1 MEEQPLIHD
10 PTGYSKPK
18 DTPTKALAEQVTG
31 TAPATD
37 TVPVTGTASHGGP
50 LKEEKAK
57 DEGRR
62 QKGR

>member
-10 PTGYSKPK
+10 PAGYSKPK
-18 DTPTKALAEQVTG
+18 DTSTKALTEQEQVTG

-37 TVPVTGTASHGGP
+37 TAPAGVTHGEP
-50 LKEEKAK
+50 IKDEKAK